1 MKVIPFPEK
10 DTRQKGSTGQP
21 SRLVLPIAAKA
32 NARVRFATI
41 ADKSKST
48 ITPEDA
54 AALVERVLIRGGVIG
69 EADIAGPGDPLATPE
84 IIIECLARLH
94 RNHPR
99 LSLGLVT
106 NGLGCALLIP
116 LLASSGLQ
124 RLTLCVDAITTV
136 TVANIYAWIR
146 PGTRTMPLAQAAAV
160 LVNDQAAA
168 VTACIKAQ
176 IPVRIATTVYPGY
189 NDAEVEEIALKM
201 AALGAEEMT
210 LLPYLP
216 MPDDMGCLTKPGAEL
231 MALTAARAARHIPVV
246 ADPTA
251 SGKEPGGECGD
262 KAIVLPERSLPG
274 PSAKRPNV
282 AVTSAS
288 GMAIDQHLGQA
299 ARLLIYG
306 PREDGLICLLEARP
320 APAAG
325 NGDERWQALAEMA
338 PDCFA
343 LLTAAA
349 GDNPRNVLRR
359 CGLPVLIFDG
369 EIEGTVDALYGGGRK
384 NNKNRK

>member
-1 MKVIPFPEK
+1 MQVIPFPGK
-10 DTRQKGSTGQP
+10 DDRQNGSTGP
-21 SRLVLPIAAKA
+21 SRLVLPIAVKA
-32 NARVRFATI
+32 NARIRFATI
-41 ADKSKST
+41 ADKSKSA
-48 ITPEDA
+48 ISPEDA
-54 AALVERVLIRGGVIG
+54 AVLVDRVLSRGGVIR

-84 IIIECLARLH
+84 VTIECLARLH

-106 NGLGCALLIP
+106 NGLGCALLVP

-136 TVANIYAWIR
+136 TVTKIYAWIR

-168 VTACIKAQ
+168 VAACVKAQ
-176 IPVRIATTVYPGY
+176 IAVRIATTVYPGY
-189 NDAEVEEIALKM
+189 NDDEVEEIALKM

-216 MPDDMGCLTKPGAEL
+216 MPDDMGCLAKPGAEL
-231 MALTAARAARHIPVV
+231 MARAAVAAARHLPVV
-246 ADPTA
+246 ADPA
-251 SGKEPGGECGD
+251 GSNKGAESGCCG
-262 KAIVLPERSLPG
+262 KAILMPEFSLPE
-274 PSAKRPNV
+274 PSVKRPNV
-282 AVTSAS
+282 AVTSDS

-299 ARLLIYG
+299 ARLLVYG
-306 PREDGLICLLEARP
+306 PREDGLVCLLEARP
-320 APAAG
+320 APQAG
-325 NGDERWQALAEMA
+325 KGDGRWQALAGVVM
-338 PDCFA
+338 DCFV

-359 CGLPVLIFDG
+359 CGLPVLITEGD
-369 EIEGTVDALYGGGRK
+369 IEGTVDALYGGGK
-384 NNKNRK
+384 NNNKNRK